1 MTSSTESNFKTK
13 VGNFLNKMLGTDP
26 TKKDDVQSKEVL
38 AYSVAGLGQNIICQL
53 VTTFFM
59 LYMTD
64 VAGVSAT
71 WLAWM
76 FLAAR
81 LFDALND
88 PVMGSIVEM
97 TRTRQGKMR
106 PYLKYS
112 PIPIAILTV
121 LLFVN
126 LPVGEVGKFAFGTV
140 IYLLW
145 GIAYTSVDV
154 PYWGLASSM
163 TSDTEKR
170 NTILTVA
177 RLFCTIGS
185 GAVSVFI
192 PVIIGDNTPI
202 ATQRIL
208 YPIVALV
215 CVLIAVPT
223 FWVGYKGTKERFY
236 DAETDGKFTL
246 IKNLKLLGKNK
257 PALLIILVGV
267 LGSLRTIYMTTAVYY
282 AKYNLQNFELAGVI
296 FLLVVPGGLAAT
308 LLTPVLSKRFGKKTI
323 FIWSHIIGGAFLIAL
338 YLIGLPSH
346 GTSTG
351 AQIAFYIIII
361 LAGVPSGFSNIMT
374 YSMIADSID
383 YLEDKTGERAE
394 AFCFSLQT
402 FISKIGMAMTAFVTL
417 MVLGEYGYD
426 ASLAEEGAITPE
438 VWESDAFQKILGG
451 NWMATTL
458 LCGVSMLAC
467 AIPLFFYTFTEK
479 KQKEAVARVLARKI
493 VAGDPNPTVYHEFVE
508 TVAVIDPVKREEAL
522 IQVAQI
528 FGLSTVEELM
538 VKVEELKNVSDAALE
553 EAQRQKEAAIYG
565 DVIETTEVEEEV
577 VEQVETKD
585 GTVDEVEVKE
595 EVEVTEVK
603 SDDEEQKSD
612 DDKKE

>member
-1 MTSSTESNFKTK
+1 MTSLNENK
-13 VGNFLNKMLGTDP
+13 FLIKMMGTDP
-26 TKKDDVQSKEVL
+26 TKKEDMQPKEVL
-38 AYSVAGLGQNIICQL
+38 SYSIAGLGQNIICQL

-64 VAGVSAT
+64 VAGVSAL

-76 FLAAR
+76 FLGAR
-81 LFDALND
+81 LFDAFND
-88 PVMGSIVEM
+88 PIMGSIVEM
-97 TRTRQGKMR
+97 TRTKAGKMR

-121 LLFVN
+121 LLFVSI
-126 LPVGEVGKFAFGTV
+126 PGWTETGKFVYSTI

-170 NTILTVA
+170 NTLLTIA
-177 RLFCTIGS
+177 RLFCTVGS

-192 PVIIGDNTPI
+192 PLITNGMGADAQYI
-202 ATQRIL
+202 A
-208 YPIVALV
+208 YPIIAVV
-215 CVLIAVPT
+215 CVLLAVPT
-223 FWVGYKGTKERFY
+223 FWIGFKGTKERFY

-257 PALLIILVGV
+257 PALIIILIGV

-282 AKYNLQNFELAGVI
+282 AKYNLRNFSLASII

-308 LLTPVLSKRFGKKTI
+308 LLTPVLSKKFGKKAV
-323 FIWSHIIGGAFLIAL
+323 FFWSHIVGGALMVIL
-338 YLIGLPSH
+338 YLIGMNSN
-346 GTSTG
+346 GTSVE

-361 LAGVPSGFSNIMT
+361 IAGVPSGFSNILT

-417 MVLGEYGYD
+417 VVLGEYGYD
-426 ASLAEEGAITPE
+426 ASYAQEGGISDE
-438 VWESDAFQKILGG
+438 VWNSAAFQHVLEG

-458 LCGVSMLAC
+458 LCGLSMFAC
-467 AIPLFFYTFTEK
+467 AIPLLFYTFNEK
-479 KQKEAVARVLARKI
+479 KQNEAVARVLARKI
-493 VAGDPNPTVYHEFVE
+493 VKGDPNPTVHHEFVNA
-508 TVAVIDPVKREEAL
+508 VALIDPVKRESVL
-522 IQVAQI
+522 IQIAEI
-528 FGLSTVEELM
+528 FGLHTVDELMLEVDKIKHEADIAIQATEEVLVEET
-538 VKVEELKNVSDAALE
+538 DD
-553 EAQRQKEAAIYG
+553 G
-565 DVIETTEVEEEV
+565 ETVEEV
-577 VEQVETKD
+577 VET
-585 GTVDEVEVKE
+585 
-595 EVEVTEVK
+595 VTEI
-603 SDDEEQKSD
+603 SADEPAADGEETPEDNGTSED
-612 DDKKE
+612 SPGDDK

>member
-126 LPVGEVGKFAFGTV
+126 LPVGETGKFAFGTV

-192 PVIIGDNTPI
+192 PIIIGDNTI

-215 CVLIAVPT
+215 CVLIAIPT

-282 AKYNLQNFELAGVI
+282 AKYNLQNFNLAGVI

-323 FIWSHIIGGAFLIAL
+323 FIWSHIIGGALLVLL
-338 YLIGLPSH
+338 YIIGLPT
-346 GTSTG
+346 GTSKA

-417 MVLGEYGYD
+417 MVLGKYGYD
-426 ASLAEEGAITPE
+426 ASFAEPGAIDDLWGTPE
-438 VWESDAFQKILGG
+438 FQRVLEG

-508 TVAVIDPVKREEAL
+508 TIAVIDPVKREEAL

>member
-13 VGNFLNKMLGTDP
+13 VGNFLNKTLGTDP

-126 LPVGEVGKFAFGTV
+126 LPVGEAGKFAFGTV

-192 PVIIGDNTPI
+192 PIIIGDNTI

-282 AKYNLQNFELAGVI
+282 AKYNLQDFDLAGVI

-338 YLIGLPSH
+338 YLIGLPSN
-346 GTSTG
+346 GTSMG

-426 ASLAEEGAITPE
+426 ASFAEPGAIDDLWGTPE
-438 VWESDAFQKILGG
+438 FQRVLEG

-467 AIPLFFYTFTEK
+467 AVPLFFYTFTEK

>member
-1 MTSSTESNFKTK
+1 MTSLNENK
-13 VGNFLNKMLGTDP
+13 FLIKMMGTDP
-26 TKKDDVQSKEVL
+26 TKKEDMQPKEVL
-38 AYSVAGLGQNIICQL
+38 SYSIAGLGQNIICQL

-64 VAGVSAT
+64 VAGVSAL

-76 FLAAR
+76 FLGAR
-81 LFDALND
+81 LFDAFND
-88 PVMGSIVEM
+88 PIMGSIVEM
-97 TRTRQGKMR
+97 TRTKAGKMR

-121 LLFVN
+121 LLFVSI
-126 LPVGEVGKFAFGTV
+126 PGWTETGKFVYSTI

-170 NTILTVA
+170 NTLLTIA
-177 RLFCTIGS
+177 RLFCTVGS

-192 PVIIGDNTPI
+192 PLITNGMGADAQYI
-202 ATQRIL
+202 A
-208 YPIVALV
+208 YPIIAVV
-215 CVLIAVPT
+215 CVLLAVPT
-223 FWVGYKGTKERFY
+223 FWIGFKGTKERFY

-257 PALLIILVGV
+257 PALIIILIGV

-282 AKYNLQNFELAGVI
+282 AKYNLRNFSLASII

-308 LLTPVLSKRFGKKTI
+308 LLTPVLSKKFGKKAV
-323 FIWSHIIGGAFLIAL
+323 FFWSHIVGGALMVIL
-338 YLIGLPSH
+338 YLIGMNSN
-346 GTSTG
+346 GTSVE

-361 LAGVPSGFSNIMT
+361 IAGVPSGFSNILT

-417 MVLGEYGYD
+417 VVLGEYGYD
-426 ASLAEEGAITPE
+426 ASYAQEGGISDE
-438 VWESDAFQKILGG
+438 VWNSADFQHVLEG

-458 LCGVSMLAC
+458 LCGLSMFAC
-467 AIPLFFYTFTEK
+467 AIPLLFYTFNEK
-479 KQKEAVARVLARKI
+479 KQNEAVARVLARKI
-493 VAGDPNPTVYHEFVE
+493 VKGDPNPTVHHEFVNA
-508 TVAVIDPVKREEAL
+508 VALIDPVKRESVL
-522 IQVAQI
+522 IQIAEI
-528 FGLSTVEELM
+528 FGLHTVDELMLEVDRIKHEADIAIQAAEEVLVEET
-538 VKVEELKNVSDAALE
+538 DD
-553 EAQRQKEAAIYG
+553 G
-565 DVIETTEVEEEV
+565 ETVEEV
-577 VEQVETKD
+577 VET
-585 GTVDEVEVKE
+585 
-595 EVEVTEVK
+595 VTEI
-603 SDDEEQKSD
+603 SADEPAADGEEKPEDNGTSED
-612 DDKKE
+612 SPGDDK

>member
-1 MTSSTESNFKTK
+1 MTSLNENK
-13 VGNFLNKMLGTDP
+13 FLIKMMGTDP
-26 TKKDDVQSKEVL
+26 TKKEDMQPKEVL
-38 AYSVAGLGQNIICQL
+38 SYSIAGLGQNIICQL

-59 LYMTD
+59 VYMTD
-64 VAGVSAT
+64 VAGVSAL

-76 FLAAR
+76 FLGAR
-81 LFDALND
+81 LFDAFND
-88 PVMGSIVEM
+88 PIMGSIVEM
-97 TRTRQGKMR
+97 TRTKAGKMR

-121 LLFVN
+121 LLFVSI
-126 LPVGEVGKFAFGTV
+126 PGWTETGKFAYSTI

-170 NTILTVA
+170 NTLLTIA

-192 PVIIGDNTPI
+192 PVIIGNNGTDYQYV
-202 ATQRIL
+202 A
-208 YPIVALV
+208 YPIIAVV
-215 CVLIAVPT
+215 SILIAIPT
-223 FWVGYKGTKERFY
+223 FWIGFKGTKERFY

-257 PALLIILVGV
+257 PALMIILVGV

-282 AKYNLQNFELAGVI
+282 AKYNLRDFNLAGVI

-308 LLTPVLSKRFGKKTI
+308 LLTPVLSKKFGKKAV
-323 FIWSHIIGGAFLIAL
+323 FFWSHIIGGVLLVAL
-338 YLIGLPSH
+338 YLIGLDSN
-346 GTSTG
+346 GTSVG
-351 AQIAFYIIII
+351 AQVAFYIIII

-426 ASLAEEGAITPE
+426 SSLAEEGAISDE
-438 VWESDAFQKILGG
+438 VWNSAAFQHVLEG

-458 LCGVSMLAC
+458 LCGLSMFAC
-467 AIPLFFYTFTEK
+467 AIPLLFYTFNEK
-479 KQKEAVARVLARKI
+479 KQNEAVARVLARKI
-493 VAGDPNPTVYHEFVE
+493 VKGDPNPTVHHEFVN
-508 TVAVIDPVKREEAL
+508 AVGLIDPVKRESVL
-522 IQVAQI
+522 IQIAEI
-528 FGLSTVEELM
+528 FGLHTVDELMLEVDRIKHEADIAIQATEEVLVEETDDGETVEE
-538 VKVEELKNVSDAALE
+538 
-553 EAQRQKEAAIYG
+553 I
-565 DVIETTEVEEEV
+565 
-577 VEQVETKD
+577 VET
-585 GTVDEVEVKE
+585 
-595 EVEVTEVK
+595 VTEISADEPAADGEEK
-603 SDDEEQKSD
+603 SEDNGTSEDSPG
-612 DDKKE
+612 DDK

>member
-13 VGNFLNKMLGTDP
+13 VGNFLNKTLGTDP

-126 LPVGEVGKFAFGTV
+126 LPVGETGKFAFGTV

-192 PVIIGDNTPI
+192 PIIIGDNTI

-282 AKYNLQNFELAGVI
+282 AKYNLQDFDLAGVI

-323 FIWSHIIGGAFLIAL
+323 FIWSHIIGGALLVLL
-338 YLIGLPSH
+338 YIIGLPN
-346 GTSTG
+346 GTSLA

-361 LAGVPSGFSNIMT
+361 IAGVPSGFSNIMT

-426 ASLAEEGAITPE
+426 ASFAEPGAIDDLWGTPE
-438 VWESDAFQKILGG
+438 FQRVLEG

-467 AIPLFFYTFTEK
+467 AVPLFFYTFTEK

-508 TVAVIDPVKREEAL
+508 TIAVIDPVKREEAL

-595 EVEVTEVK
+595 VEVTEVK
-603 SDDEEQKSD
+603 SDDEEKKSD

>member
-13 VGNFLNKMLGTDP
+13 VGNFLNKTLGTDP

-81 LFDALND
+81 LFDAFND

-126 LPVGEVGKFAFGTV
+126 LPVGETGKFAFGTV

-192 PVIIGDNTPI
+192 PIIIGDNTI

-282 AKYNLQNFELAGVI
+282 AKYNLKDFDLAGVI

-323 FIWSHIIGGAFLIAL
+323 FIWSHIIGGALLVLL
-338 YLIGLPSH
+338 YIIGLPT
-346 GTSTG
+346 GTSLA

-361 LAGVPSGFSNIMT
+361 IAGVPSGFSNIMT

-417 MVLGEYGYD
+417 MVLGKYGYD
-426 ASLAEEGAITPE
+426 ASFAEPGAIDDLWGTPE
-438 VWESDAFQKILGG
+438 FQRVLEG

-577 VEQVETKD
+577 VEQAETKD

>member
-13 VGNFLNKMLGTDP
+13 VGNFLNKTLGTDP

-126 LPVGEVGKFAFGTV
+126 LPVGETGKFAFGTV

-192 PVIIGDNTPI
+192 PIIIGDNTI

-282 AKYNLQNFELAGVI
+282 AKYNLQNFDLAGVI

-323 FIWSHIIGGAFLIAL
+323 FIWSHIIGGALLVLL
-338 YLIGLPSH
+338 YIIGLPN
-346 GTSTG
+346 GTSLA

-361 LAGVPSGFSNIMT
+361 IAGVPSGFSNIMT

-426 ASLAEEGAITPE
+426 ASFAEPGAIDDLWGTPE
-438 VWESDAFQKILGG
+438 FQRVLEG

>member
-13 VGNFLNKMLGTDP
+13 VGNFLNKTLGTDP

-126 LPVGEVGKFAFGTV
+126 LPVGETGKFAFGTV

-192 PVIIGDNTPI
+192 PIIIGDNTI

-282 AKYNLQNFELAGVI
+282 AKYNLQDFDLAGVI

-323 FIWSHIIGGAFLIAL
+323 FIWSHIIGGALLVLL
-338 YLIGLPSH
+338 YIIGLPT
-346 GTSTG
+346 GTSLA

-361 LAGVPSGFSNIMT
+361 IAGVPSGFSNIMT

-417 MVLGEYGYD
+417 MVLGKYGYD
-426 ASLAEEGAITPE
+426 ASFAEPGAIDDLWGTPE
-438 VWESDAFQKILGG
+438 FQRVLEG

-467 AIPLFFYTFTEK
+467 AVPLFFYTFTEK

-508 TVAVIDPVKREEAL
+508 TIAVIDPVKREEAL

>member
-1 MTSSTESNFKTK
+1 MTSLNENK
-13 VGNFLNKMLGTDP
+13 FLIKMMGTDP
-26 TKKDDVQSKEVL
+26 TKKEDMQPKEVL
-38 AYSVAGLGQNIICQL
+38 SYSIAGLGQNIICQL

-59 LYMTD
+59 VYMTD
-64 VAGVSAT
+64 VAGVSAL

-76 FLAAR
+76 FLGAR
-81 LFDALND
+81 LFDAFND
-88 PVMGSIVEM
+88 PIMGSIVEM
-97 TRTRQGKMR
+97 TRTKAGKMR

-121 LLFVN
+121 LLFVSI
-126 LPVGEVGKFAFGTV
+126 PGWTETGKFAYSTI

-170 NTILTVA
+170 NTLLTIA

-192 PVIIGDNTPI
+192 PVIIGNNGTDYQYV
-202 ATQRIL
+202 A
-208 YPIVALV
+208 YPIIAVV
-215 CVLIAVPT
+215 SVLIAIPT
-223 FWVGYKGTKERFY
+223 FWIGFKGTKERFY

-257 PALLIILVGV
+257 PALMIILVGV

-282 AKYNLQNFELAGVI
+282 AKYNLRDFNLAGVI

-308 LLTPVLSKRFGKKTI
+308 LLTPVLSKKFGKKAV
-323 FIWSHIIGGAFLIAL
+323 FFWSHIIGGVLLVAL
-338 YLIGLPSH
+338 YLIGLDSN
-346 GTSTG
+346 GTSVG
-351 AQIAFYIIII
+351 AQVAFYIIII

-426 ASLAEEGAITPE
+426 SSLAEEGAISDE
-438 VWESDAFQKILGG
+438 VWNSAAFQHVLEG

-458 LCGVSMLAC
+458 LCGLSMFAC
-467 AIPLFFYTFTEK
+467 AIPLLFYTFNEK
-479 KQKEAVARVLARKI
+479 KQNEAVARVLARKI
-493 VAGDPNPTVYHEFVE
+493 VKGDPNPTVHHEFVNA
-508 TVAVIDPVKREEAL
+508 VALIDPVKRESVL
-522 IQVAQI
+522 IQIAEI
-528 FGLSTVEELM
+528 FGLHTVDELMLEVDRIKHEADIAIQATEEVLVEET
-538 VKVEELKNVSDAALE
+538 DD
-553 EAQRQKEAAIYG
+553 G
-565 DVIETTEVEEEV
+565 ETVEEV
-577 VEQVETKD
+577 VET
-585 GTVDEVEVKE
+585 
-595 EVEVTEVK
+595 VTEI
-603 SDDEEQKSD
+603 SADEPAADGEEKPEDNGTSED
-612 DDKKE
+612 SPGDDK

>member
-1 MTSSTESNFKTK
+1 MTSLNENK
-13 VGNFLNKMLGTDP
+13 FLIKMMGTDP
-26 TKKDDVQSKEVL
+26 TKKEDMQPKEVL
-38 AYSVAGLGQNIICQL
+38 SYSIAGLGQNIICQL

-59 LYMTD
+59 VYMTD
-64 VAGVSAT
+64 VAGVSAL

-76 FLAAR
+76 FLGAR
-81 LFDALND
+81 LFDAFND
-88 PVMGSIVEM
+88 PIMGSIVEM
-97 TRTRQGKMR
+97 TRTKAGKMR

-121 LLFVN
+121 LLFVSI
-126 LPVGEVGKFAFGTV
+126 PGWTETGKFAYSTI

-170 NTILTVA
+170 NTLLTIA

-192 PVIIGDNTPI
+192 PVIIGNNGTDYQYV
-202 ATQRIL
+202 A
-208 YPIVALV
+208 YPIIAVV
-215 CVLIAVPT
+215 SILIAIPT
-223 FWVGYKGTKERFY
+223 FWIGFKGTKERFY

-257 PALLIILVGV
+257 PALMIILVGV

-282 AKYNLQNFELAGVI
+282 AKYNLRDFNLAGVI

-308 LLTPVLSKRFGKKTI
+308 LLTPVLSKKFGKKAV
-323 FIWSHIIGGAFLIAL
+323 FFWSHIIGGVLLVAL
-338 YLIGLPSH
+338 YLIGLDSN
-346 GTSTG
+346 GTSVG
-351 AQIAFYIIII
+351 AQVAFYIIII

-426 ASLAEEGAITPE
+426 SSLAEEGAISDE
-438 VWESDAFQKILGG
+438 VWNSAAFQHVLEG

-458 LCGVSMLAC
+458 LCGLSMFAC
-467 AIPLFFYTFTEK
+467 AIPLLFYTFNEK
-479 KQKEAVARVLARKI
+479 KQNEAVARVLARKI
-493 VAGDPNPTVYHEFVE
+493 VKGDPNPTVHHEFVNA
-508 TVAVIDPVKREEAL
+508 VALIDPVKRESVL
-522 IQVAQI
+522 IQIAEI
-528 FGLSTVEELM
+528 FGLHTVDELMLEVDRIKHEADIAIQATEEVLVEET
-538 VKVEELKNVSDAALE
+538 DD
-553 EAQRQKEAAIYG
+553 G
-565 DVIETTEVEEEV
+565 ETVEEV
-577 VEQVETKD
+577 VET
-585 GTVDEVEVKE
+585 
-595 EVEVTEVK
+595 VTEI
-603 SDDEEQKSD
+603 SADEPAADGEEKPEDNGTSED
-612 DDKKE
+612 SPGDDK

>member
-1 MTSSTESNFKTK
+1 MTSLNENK
-13 VGNFLNKMLGTDP
+13 FLIKMMGTDP
-26 TKKDDVQSKEVL
+26 TKKEDMQPKEVL
-38 AYSVAGLGQNIICQL
+38 SYSIAGLGQNIICQL

-64 VAGVSAT
+64 VAGVSAL

-76 FLAAR
+76 FLGAR
-81 LFDALND
+81 LFDAFND
-88 PVMGSIVEM
+88 PIMGSIVEM
-97 TRTRQGKMR
+97 TRTKAGKMR

-121 LLFVN
+121 LLFVSI
-126 LPVGEVGKFAFGTV
+126 PGWTETGKFVYSTI

-170 NTILTVA
+170 NTLLTIA
-177 RLFCTIGS
+177 RLFCTVGS

-192 PVIIGDNTPI
+192 PLITNGMGADAQYI
-202 ATQRIL
+202 A
-208 YPIVALV
+208 YPIIAVV
-215 CVLIAVPT
+215 CVLLAIPT
-223 FWVGYKGTKERFY
+223 FWIGFKGTKERFY

-257 PALLIILVGV
+257 PALIIILIGV

-282 AKYNLQNFELAGVI
+282 AKYNLRNFSLASII

-308 LLTPVLSKRFGKKTI
+308 LLTPVLSKKFGKKAV
-323 FIWSHIIGGAFLIAL
+323 FFWSHIVGGALMVIL
-338 YLIGLPSH
+338 YLIGMNSN
-346 GTSTG
+346 GTSVE

-361 LAGVPSGFSNIMT
+361 IAGVPSGFSNILT

-417 MVLGEYGYD
+417 VVLGEYGYD
-426 ASLAEEGAITPE
+426 ASYAQEGGISDE
-438 VWESDAFQKILGG
+438 VWNSADFQHVLEG

-458 LCGVSMLAC
+458 LCGLSMFAC
-467 AIPLFFYTFTEK
+467 AIPLLFYTFNEK
-479 KQKEAVARVLARKI
+479 KQNEAVARVLARKI
-493 VAGDPNPTVYHEFVE
+493 VKGDPNPTVHHEFVNA
-508 TVAVIDPVKREEAL
+508 VALIDPVKRESVL
-522 IQVAQI
+522 IQIAEI
-528 FGLSTVEELM
+528 FGLHTVDELMLEVDRIKHEADIAIQATEEVLVEET
-538 VKVEELKNVSDAALE
+538 DD
-553 EAQRQKEAAIYG
+553 G
-565 DVIETTEVEEEV
+565 ETVEEV
-577 VEQVETKD
+577 VET
-585 GTVDEVEVKE
+585 
-595 EVEVTEVK
+595 VTEI
-603 SDDEEQKSD
+603 SADEPAADGEEKPEDNGTSED
-612 DDKKE
+612 SPGDDK

>member
-1 MTSSTESNFKTK
+1 MTSLNENK
-13 VGNFLNKMLGTDP
+13 FLIKMMGTDP
-26 TKKDDVQSKEVL
+26 TKKEDMQPKEVL
-38 AYSVAGLGQNIICQL
+38 SYSIAGLGQNIICQL

-59 LYMTD
+59 VYMTD
-64 VAGVSAT
+64 VAGVSAL

-76 FLAAR
+76 FLGAR
-81 LFDALND
+81 LFDAFND
-88 PVMGSIVEM
+88 PIMGSIVEM
-97 TRTRQGKMR
+97 TRTKAGKMR

-121 LLFVN
+121 LLFVSI
-126 LPVGEVGKFAFGTV
+126 PGWTETGKFAYSTI

-170 NTILTVA
+170 NTLLTIA

-192 PVIIGDNTPI
+192 PVIIGNNGTDYQYV
-202 ATQRIL
+202 A
-208 YPIVALV
+208 YPIIAVV
-215 CVLIAVPT
+215 SILIAIPT
-223 FWVGYKGTKERFY
+223 FWIGFKGTKERFY

-257 PALLIILVGV
+257 PALMIILVGV

-282 AKYNLQNFELAGVI
+282 AKYNLRDFNLAGVI

-308 LLTPVLSKRFGKKTI
+308 LLTPVLSKKFGKKAV
-323 FIWSHIIGGAFLIAL
+323 FFWSHIIGGVLLVAL
-338 YLIGLPSH
+338 YLIGLDSN
-346 GTSTG
+346 GTSVG
-351 AQIAFYIIII
+351 AQVAFYIIII

-426 ASLAEEGAITPE
+426 SSLAEEGAISDE
-438 VWESDAFQKILGG
+438 VWNSAAFQHVLEG

-458 LCGVSMLAC
+458 LCGLSMFAC
-467 AIPLFFYTFTEK
+467 AIPLLFYTFNEK
-479 KQKEAVARVLARKI
+479 KQNEAVARVLARKI
-493 VAGDPNPTVYHEFVE
+493 VKGDPNPTVHHEFVNA
-508 TVAVIDPVKREEAL
+508 VALIDPVKRESVL
-522 IQVAQI
+522 IQIAEI
-528 FGLSTVEELM
+528 FGLHTVDELMLEVDRIKHEADIAIQATEEVLVEET
-538 VKVEELKNVSDAALE
+538 DD
-553 EAQRQKEAAIYG
+553 G
-565 DVIETTEVEEEV
+565 ETVEEV
-577 VEQVETKD
+577 VET
-585 GTVDEVEVKE
+585 
-595 EVEVTEVK
+595 VTEI
-603 SDDEEQKSD
+603 SADEPAADGEETPEDNGTSED
-612 DDKKE
+612 SPGDDK

>member
-1 MTSSTESNFKTK
+1 MTSLNENK
-13 VGNFLNKMLGTDP
+13 FLIKMMGTDP
-26 TKKDDVQSKEVL
+26 TKKEDMQPKEVL
-38 AYSVAGLGQNIICQL
+38 SYSIAGLGQNIICQL

-59 LYMTD
+59 VYMTD
-64 VAGVSAT
+64 VAGVSAL

-76 FLAAR
+76 FLGAR
-81 LFDALND
+81 LFDAFND
-88 PVMGSIVEM
+88 PIMGSIVEM
-97 TRTRQGKMR
+97 TRTKAGKMR

-121 LLFVN
+121 LLFVSI
-126 LPVGEVGKFAFGTV
+126 PGWTETGKFAYSTI

-170 NTILTVA
+170 NTLLTIA

-192 PVIIGDNTPI
+192 PVIIGNNGTDYQYV
-202 ATQRIL
+202 A
-208 YPIVALV
+208 YPIIAVV
-215 CVLIAVPT
+215 SILIAIPT
-223 FWVGYKGTKERFY
+223 FWIGFKGTKERFY

-257 PALLIILVGV
+257 PALMIILVGV

-282 AKYNLQNFELAGVI
+282 AKYNLRDFNLAGVI
-296 FLLVVPGGLAAT
+296 FLLVVPVGLAAT
-308 LLTPVLSKRFGKKTI
+308 LLTPVLSKKFGKKAV
-323 FIWSHIIGGAFLIAL
+323 FFWSHIIGGVLLVAL
-338 YLIGLPSH
+338 YLIGLDSN
-346 GTSTG
+346 GTSVG
-351 AQIAFYIIII
+351 AQVAFYIIII

-426 ASLAEEGAITPE
+426 SSLAEEGAISDE
-438 VWESDAFQKILGG
+438 VWNSAAFQHVLEG

-458 LCGVSMLAC
+458 LCGLSMFAC
-467 AIPLFFYTFTEK
+467 AIPLLFYTFNEK
-479 KQKEAVARVLARKI
+479 KQNEAVARVLARKI
-493 VAGDPNPTVYHEFVE
+493 VKGDPNPTVHHEFVNA
-508 TVAVIDPVKREEAL
+508 VALIDPVKRESVL
-522 IQVAQI
+522 IQIAEI
-528 FGLSTVEELM
+528 FGLHTVDELMLEVDRIKHEADIAIQATEEVLVEETDDGETVEE
-538 VKVEELKNVSDAALE
+538 
-553 EAQRQKEAAIYG
+553 I
-565 DVIETTEVEEEV
+565 
-577 VEQVETKD
+577 VET
-585 GTVDEVEVKE
+585 
-595 EVEVTEVK
+595 VTEISADEPAADGEEK
-603 SDDEEQKSD
+603 SEDNGTSEDSPG
-612 DDKKE
+612 DDK

>member
-13 VGNFLNKMLGTDP
+13 VGNFLNKTLGTDP

-81 LFDALND
+81 LFDAFND

-126 LPVGEVGKFAFGTV
+126 LPVGETGKFAFGTV

-192 PVIIGDNTPI
+192 PIIIGDNTI

-282 AKYNLQNFELAGVI
+282 AKYNLKDFDLAGVI

-323 FIWSHIIGGAFLIAL
+323 FIWSHIIGGALLVLL
-338 YLIGLPSH
+338 YIIGLPT
-346 GTSTG
+346 GTSLA

-361 LAGVPSGFSNIMT
+361 IAGVPSGFSNIMT

-417 MVLGEYGYD
+417 MVLGKYGYD
-426 ASLAEEGAITPE
+426 ASFAEPGAIDDLRGTPE
-438 VWESDAFQKILGG
+438 FQRVLEG

-577 VEQVETKD
+577 VEQAETKD

>member
-1 MTSSTESNFKTK
+1 MTSLNENK
-13 VGNFLNKMLGTDP
+13 FLIKMMGTDP
-26 TKKDDVQSKEVL
+26 TKKEDMQPKEVL
-38 AYSVAGLGQNIICQL
+38 SYSIAGLGQNIICQL

-59 LYMTD
+59 VYMTD
-64 VAGVSAT
+64 VAGVSAL

-76 FLAAR
+76 FLGAR
-81 LFDALND
+81 LFDAFND
-88 PVMGSIVEM
+88 PIMGSIVEM
-97 TRTRQGKMR
+97 TRTKAGKMR

-121 LLFVN
+121 LLFVSI
-126 LPVGEVGKFAFGTV
+126 PGWTETGKFAYSTI

-170 NTILTVA
+170 NTLLTIA

-192 PVIIGDNTPI
+192 PVIIGNNGTDYQYV
-202 ATQRIL
+202 A
-208 YPIVALV
+208 YPIIAVV
-215 CVLIAVPT
+215 SVLIAIPT
-223 FWVGYKGTKERFY
+223 FWIGFKGTKERFY

-257 PALLIILVGV
+257 PALMIILVGV

-282 AKYNLQNFELAGVI
+282 AKYNLRDFNLAGVI

-308 LLTPVLSKRFGKKTI
+308 LLTPVLSKKFGKKAV
-323 FIWSHIIGGAFLIAL
+323 FFWSHIIGGVLLVAL
-338 YLIGLPSH
+338 YLIGLDSN
-346 GTSTG
+346 GTSVG
-351 AQIAFYIIII
+351 AQVAFYIIII

-426 ASLAEEGAITPE
+426 SSLAEEGAISDE
-438 VWESDAFQKILGG
+438 VWNSAAFQHVLEG

-458 LCGVSMLAC
+458 LCGLSMFAC
-467 AIPLFFYTFTEK
+467 AIPLLFYTFNEK
-479 KQKEAVARVLARKI
+479 KQNEAVARVLARKI
-493 VAGDPNPTVYHEFVE
+493 VKGDPNPTVHHEFVNA
-508 TVAVIDPVKREEAL
+508 VALIDPVKRESVL
-522 IQVAQI
+522 IQIAEI
-528 FGLSTVEELM
+528 FGLHTVDELMLEVDKIKHEADIAIQATEEVLVEET
-538 VKVEELKNVSDAALE
+538 DD
-553 EAQRQKEAAIYG
+553 G
-565 DVIETTEVEEEV
+565 ETVEEV
-577 VEQVETKD
+577 VET
-585 GTVDEVEVKE
+585 
-595 EVEVTEVK
+595 VTEI
-603 SDDEEQKSD
+603 SADEPAADGEEKPEDNGTSED
-612 DDKKE
+612 SPGDDK

>member
-13 VGNFLNKMLGTDP
+13 VGNFLNKTLGTDP

-81 LFDALND
+81 LFDAFND

-126 LPVGEVGKFAFGTV
+126 LPVGETGKFAFGTV

-192 PVIIGDNTPI
+192 PIIIGDNTI

-282 AKYNLQNFELAGVI
+282 AKYNLKDFDLAGVI

-323 FIWSHIIGGAFLIAL
+323 FIWSHIIGGALLVLL
-338 YLIGLPSH
+338 YIIGLPT
-346 GTSTG
+346 GTSLA

-361 LAGVPSGFSNIMT
+361 IAGVPSGFSNIMT

-417 MVLGEYGYD
+417 MVLGKYGYD
-426 ASLAEEGAITPE
+426 ASFAEPGAIDDLWGTPE
-438 VWESDAFQKILGG
+438 FQRVLEG

>member
-13 VGNFLNKMLGTDP
+13 VGNFLNKTLGTDP

-81 LFDALND
+81 LFDAFND

-126 LPVGEVGKFAFGTV
+126 LPVGETGKFAFGTV

-192 PVIIGDNTPI
+192 PIIIGDNTI

-282 AKYNLQNFELAGVI
+282 AKYNLQDFDLAGVI

-323 FIWSHIIGGAFLIAL
+323 FIWSHIIGGALLVLL
-338 YLIGLPSH
+338 YIIGLPT
-346 GTSTG
+346 GTSLA

-361 LAGVPSGFSNIMT
+361 IAGVPSGFSNIMT

-417 MVLGEYGYD
+417 MVLGKYGYD
-426 ASLAEEGAITPE
+426 ASFAEPGAIDDLWGTPE
-438 VWESDAFQKILGG
+438 FQRVLEG

-508 TVAVIDPVKREEAL
+508 TIAVIDPVKREEAL

>member
-1 MTSSTESNFKTK
+1 MTSLNENK
-13 VGNFLNKMLGTDP
+13 FLIKMMGTDP
-26 TKKDDVQSKEVL
+26 TKKEDMQPKEVL
-38 AYSVAGLGQNIICQL
+38 SYSIAGLGQNIICQL

-64 VAGVSAT
+64 VAGVSAL

-76 FLAAR
+76 FLGAR
-81 LFDALND
+81 LFDAFND
-88 PVMGSIVEM
+88 PIMGSIVEM
-97 TRTRQGKMR
+97 TRTKAGKMR

-121 LLFVN
+121 LLFVSI
-126 LPVGEVGKFAFGTV
+126 PGWTETGKFVYSTI

-170 NTILTVA
+170 NTLLTIA
-177 RLFCTIGS
+177 RLFCTVGS

-192 PVIIGDNTPI
+192 PLITNGMGADAQYI
-202 ATQRIL
+202 A
-208 YPIVALV
+208 YPIIAVV
-215 CVLIAVPT
+215 CVLLAVPT
-223 FWVGYKGTKERFY
+223 FWIGFKGTKERFY

-257 PALLIILVGV
+257 PALIIILIGV

-282 AKYNLQNFELAGVI
+282 AKYNLRNFSLASII

-308 LLTPVLSKRFGKKTI
+308 LLTPVLSKKFGKKAV
-323 FIWSHIIGGAFLIAL
+323 FFWSHIVGGALMVIL
-338 YLIGLPSH
+338 YLIGMNSN
-346 GTSTG
+346 GTSVE

-361 LAGVPSGFSNIMT
+361 IAGVPSGFSNILT

-383 YLEDKTGERAE
+383 YLEDKTGERVE

-417 MVLGEYGYD
+417 VVLGEYGYD
-426 ASLAEEGAITPE
+426 ASYAQEGGISDE
-438 VWESDAFQKILGG
+438 VWNSADFQHVLEG

-458 LCGVSMLAC
+458 LCGLSMFAC
-467 AIPLFFYTFTEK
+467 AIPLLFYTFNEK
-479 KQKEAVARVLARKI
+479 KQNEAVARVLARKI
-493 VAGDPNPTVYHEFVE
+493 VKGDPNPTVHHEFVNA
-508 TVAVIDPVKREEAL
+508 VALIDPVKRESVL
-522 IQVAQI
+522 IQIAEI
-528 FGLSTVEELM
+528 FGLHTVDELMLEVDRIKHEADIAIQATEEVLVEETDDGETVEE
-538 VKVEELKNVSDAALE
+538 
-553 EAQRQKEAAIYG
+553 I
-565 DVIETTEVEEEV
+565 
-577 VEQVETKD
+577 VET
-585 GTVDEVEVKE
+585 
-595 EVEVTEVK
+595 VTEI
-603 SDDEEQKSD
+603 SADEPAADGEEKPEDNGTSED
-612 DDKKE
+612 SPGDDK

>member
-1 MTSSTESNFKTK
+1 MTSLNENK
-13 VGNFLNKMLGTDP
+13 FLIKMMGTDP
-26 TKKDDVQSKEVL
+26 TKKEDMQPKEVL
-38 AYSVAGLGQNIICQL
+38 SYSIAGLGQNIICQL

-59 LYMTD
+59 VYMTD
-64 VAGVSAT
+64 VAGVSAL

-76 FLAAR
+76 FLGAR
-81 LFDALND
+81 LFDAFND
-88 PVMGSIVEM
+88 PIMGSIVEM
-97 TRTRQGKMR
+97 TRTKAGKMR

-121 LLFVN
+121 LLFVSV
-126 LPVGEVGKFAFGTV
+126 PGWTETGKFAYSTI

-170 NTILTVA
+170 NTLLTIA

-192 PVIIGDNTPI
+192 PVIIGNNGTDYQYV
-202 ATQRIL
+202 A
-208 YPIVALV
+208 YPIIAVV
-215 CVLIAVPT
+215 SILIAIPT
-223 FWVGYKGTKERFY
+223 FWIGFKGTKERFY

-257 PALLIILVGV
+257 PALMIILVGV

-282 AKYNLQNFELAGVI
+282 AKYNLRDFNLAGVI

-308 LLTPVLSKRFGKKTI
+308 LLTPVLSKKFGKKAV
-323 FIWSHIIGGAFLIAL
+323 FFWSHIIGGVLLVAL
-338 YLIGLPSH
+338 YLIGLDSN
-346 GTSTG
+346 GTSVG
-351 AQIAFYIIII
+351 AQVAFYIIII

-426 ASLAEEGAITPE
+426 SSLAEEGAISDE
-438 VWESDAFQKILGG
+438 VWNSAAFQHVLEG

-458 LCGVSMLAC
+458 LCGLSMFAC
-467 AIPLFFYTFTEK
+467 AIPLLFYTFNEK
-479 KQKEAVARVLARKI
+479 KQNEAVARVLARKI
-493 VAGDPNPTVYHEFVE
+493 VKGDPNPTVHHEFVNA
-508 TVAVIDPVKREEAL
+508 VALIDPVKRESVL
-522 IQVAQI
+522 IQIAEI
-528 FGLSTVEELM
+528 FGLHTVDELMLEVDRIKHEADIAIQATEEVLVEETDDGETVEE
-538 VKVEELKNVSDAALE
+538 
-553 EAQRQKEAAIYG
+553 I
-565 DVIETTEVEEEV
+565 
-577 VEQVETKD
+577 VET
-585 GTVDEVEVKE
+585 
-595 EVEVTEVK
+595 VTEISADEPAADGEEK
-603 SDDEEQKSD
+603 SEDNGTSEDSPG
-612 DDKKE
+612 DDK

>member
-1 MTSSTESNFKTK
+1 MTSLNENK
-13 VGNFLNKMLGTDP
+13 FLIKMMGTDP
-26 TKKDDVQSKEVL
+26 TKKEDMQPKEVL
-38 AYSVAGLGQNIICQL
+38 SYSIAGLGQNIICQL

-59 LYMTD
+59 VYMTD
-64 VAGVSAT
+64 VAGVSAL

-76 FLAAR
+76 FLGAR
-81 LFDALND
+81 LFDAFND
-88 PVMGSIVEM
+88 PIMGSIVEM
-97 TRTRQGKMR
+97 TRTKAGKMR

-121 LLFVN
+121 LLFVSI
-126 LPVGEVGKFAFGTV
+126 PGWTETGKFAYSTI

-170 NTILTVA
+170 NTLLTIA

-192 PVIIGDNTPI
+192 PVIIGNNGTDYQYV
-202 ATQRIL
+202 A
-208 YPIVALV
+208 YPIIAVV
-215 CVLIAVPT
+215 SILIAIPT
-223 FWVGYKGTKERFY
+223 FWIGFKGTKERFY

-257 PALLIILVGV
+257 PALMIILVGV

-282 AKYNLQNFELAGVI
+282 AKYNLRDFNLAGVI

-308 LLTPVLSKRFGKKTI
+308 LLTPVLSKKFGKKAV
-323 FIWSHIIGGAFLIAL
+323 FFWSHIIGGVLLVAL
-338 YLIGLPSH
+338 YLIGLDSN
-346 GTSTG
+346 GTSVG
-351 AQIAFYIIII
+351 AQVAFYIIII

-426 ASLAEEGAITPE
+426 SSLAEEGAISDE
-438 VWESDAFQKILGG
+438 VWNSAAFQHVLEG

-458 LCGVSMLAC
+458 LCGLSMFAC
-467 AIPLFFYTFTEK
+467 AIPLLFYTFNEK
-479 KQKEAVARVLARKI
+479 KQNEAVARVLARKI
-493 VAGDPNPTVYHEFVE
+493 VKGDPNPTVHHEFVNA
-508 TVAVIDPVKREEAL
+508 VALIDPVKRESVL
-522 IQVAQI
+522 IQIAEI
-528 FGLSTVEELM
+528 FGLHTVDELMLEVDKIKHEADIAIQATEEVLVEET
-538 VKVEELKNVSDAALE
+538 DD
-553 EAQRQKEAAIYG
+553 G
-565 DVIETTEVEEEV
+565 ETVEEV
-577 VEQVETKD
+577 VET
-585 GTVDEVEVKE
+585 
-595 EVEVTEVK
+595 VTEI
-603 SDDEEQKSD
+603 SADEPAADGEETPEDNGASED
-612 DDKKE
+612 SPGDDK

>member
-38 AYSVAGLGQNIICQL
+38 AYSIAGLGQNIICQL
-53 VTTFFM
+53 VTTYFM

-64 VAGVSAT
+64 VAGVHASM
-71 WLAWM
+71 LAWM

-121 LLFVN
+121 LLFVS
-126 LPVGEVGKFAFGTV
+126 LPVGETGKFAFGTV

-185 GAVSVFI
+185 GAISIFI
-192 PVIIGDNTPI
+192 PVIIGNDTPI
-202 ATQRIL
+202 ETQRIL

-282 AKYNLQNFELAGVI
+282 AKYNLRDFNLAGVI

-308 LLTPVLSKRFGKKTI
+308 LLTPVLSKKFGKKTI
-323 FIWSHIIGGAFLIAL
+323 FIWSHIIGGALLVLL
-338 YLIGLPSH
+338 YIIGLPN
-346 GTSTG
+346 GTSQA

-361 LAGVPSGFSNIMT
+361 IAGIPSGFSNIMT

-426 ASLAEEGAITPE
+426 ASFAKPGAIDDLWAKPE
-438 VWESDAFQKILGG
+438 FQSVLEG

>member
-126 LPVGEVGKFAFGTV
+126 LPVGETGKFAFGTV

-192 PVIIGDNTPI
+192 PIIIGDNTI

-323 FIWSHIIGGAFLIAL
+323 FIWSHIIGGALLVLL
-338 YLIGLPSH
+338 YIIGLPN
-346 GTSTG
+346 GTSLA

-361 LAGVPSGFSNIMT
+361 IAGVPSGFSNIMT

-426 ASLAEEGAITPE
+426 ASFAEPGAIDDLWGTPE
-438 VWESDAFQKILGG
+438 FQRVLEG